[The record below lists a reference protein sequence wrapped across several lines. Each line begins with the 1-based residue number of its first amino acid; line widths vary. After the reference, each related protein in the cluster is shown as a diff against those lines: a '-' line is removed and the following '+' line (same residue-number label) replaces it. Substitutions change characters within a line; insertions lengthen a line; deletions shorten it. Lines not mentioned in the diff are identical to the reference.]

1 MLCSLLAVCLLLSV
15 RASAAQLPQELA
27 ERFGLSALE
36 ADMPPELEDWD
47 LTVGKAIALTPSE
60 LVNLARAALRKKATA
75 CRGAVLSLLGLS
87 LLAGAARQIG
97 GEGLLAETASVL
109 SALLVVLTVRS
120 PMLFVLSGAA
130 ATIRHAAKFLIVFVP
145 VYAGV
150 TAAGGA
156 AASASAYQV
165 LLLAFAEAL
174 AGGISAVLLPLC
186 LVLFELCIAET
197 LACGLLPRW
206 SLFVKRAVCLSL
218 ALATTVF
225 CGFLSLQTA
234 LTGAADHTAAKTA
247 KLLAE
252 AFVPVIGKAVAD
264 GVAAAQGGVRILRS
278 AVGSFGIAAA
288 AALFLPS
295 VLETGLLRLGLF
307 AAEVSAGLFE
317 ASGVSQ
323 VLRAFGQML
332 EVVLA
337 LLLALALLLIAST
350 AILLSAGGAA

>member
-15 RASAAQLPQELA
+15 RAHAAQLPQELA
-27 ERFGLSALE
+27 ERFGLSAL
-36 ADMPPELEDWD
+36 ATDVPPELEDWD
-47 LTVGKAIALTPSE
+47 LTVGKVIALTPQE
-60 LVNLARAALRKKATA
+60 LAALARSTLHRKAEA
-75 CRGAVLSLLGLS
+75 CRSAILSLLGLS
-87 LLAGAARQIG
+87 LLAGTARQIG
-97 GEGLLAETASVL
+97 GESLFAETASVL

-120 PMLFVLSGAA
+120 PMLAVLSGAA
-130 ATIRHAAKFLIVFVP
+130 ATIRHAAQFLIVFVP

-156 AASASAYQV
+156 AAAASSYQV
-165 LLLAFAEAL
+165 LLLAFAQVL
-174 AGGISAVLLPLC
+174 SGGISAVLLPLC

-206 SLFVKRAVCLSL
+206 SLWVKRAVCLSL
-218 ALATTVF
+218 ALAATVF

-247 KLLAE
+247 KFLAE
-252 AFVPVIGKAVAD
+252 SFVPVIGKAVAD
-264 GVAAAQGGVRILRS
+264 GVAAAQGGVRILRAS
-278 AVGSFGIAAA
+278 VGSFGIAAA
-288 AALFLPS
+288 AALFLPA

-307 AAEVSAGLFE
+307 AAEYSAELFE
-317 ASGVSQ
+317 AVSAAQ

-337 LLLALALLLIAST
+337 LLLSLALLLIASA
-350 AILLSAGGAA
+350 AILLSAGVGA